1 MLRAH
6 RNQQRGLLIG
16 AMFYCALTFGSKPAG
31 AAGRSKASAVRRTAS
46 APATD
51 AEAARAGRSTET
63 GARLLP
69 RGVRAESARTGVRYD
84 ANSRAAASAAKHDD
98 DKAKAAPLGADERAP
113 ARLDRAATAKGA
125 GDAKLVAKSTLE
137 GKTPPDVKVGADT
150 MRAAAE
156 TSARVAEN
164 RPATELRAAA
174 KAPIDL
180 PTTQKSTA
188 EKFAGETGN
197 GEAVDPARSGLDL
210 PANARAV
217 ASPLGVSASSSTT
230 AGAGRPAVVTLEGP
244 VFDSGE
250 VPRAAASLERLKTA
264 FARCAA
270 AENALTKNE
279 ASVDLRFLVR
289 APGRAE
295 GVGADKARGL
305 SADVVRC
312 MTTVLARSYIGA
324 PSDDPVGV
332 AVTVRVRKD

>member
-1 MLRAH
+1 
-6 RNQQRGLLIG
+6 
-16 AMFYCALTFGSKPAG
+16 MFYCAIATFGSKPAG

-46 APATD
+46 APASD
-51 AEAARAGRSTET
+51 AEAARAGRSTEIST
-63 GARLLP
+63 RMPL
-69 RGVRAESARTGVRYD
+69 RGVRAESARTGAKYD

-98 DKAKAAPLGADERAP
+98 DKAKAAPLGA
-113 ARLDRAATAKGA
+113 LDRAATAKGA
-125 GDAKLVAKSTLE
+125 ADTKLVAKSTFE

-150 MRAAAE
+150 MRAAAG
-156 TSARVAEN
+156 TSARLEN
-164 RPATELRAAA
+164 RPTTELRAAA

-188 EKFAGETGN
+188 EKFAGEMAN
-197 GEAVDPARSGLDL
+197 GEAADAARTGLDV
-210 PANARAV
+210 PANVRAG
-217 ASPLGVSASSSTT
+217 AAPLAVSASSSTT
-230 AGAGRPAVVTLEGP
+230 PGAGRPAVVTLEGP
-244 VFDSGE
+244 IFDSGE
-250 VPRAAASLERLKTA
+250 VPRAAASLERLKNA

>member
-1 MLRAH
+1 
-6 RNQQRGLLIG
+6 
-16 AMFYCALTFGSKPAG
+16 MFYCAILTFGSKPAG
-31 AAGRSKASAVRRTAS
+31 AAGRSKTSAVRRTAS
-46 APATD
+46 APVSD
-51 AEAARAGRSTET
+51 AEAARAGRSTAIST
-63 GARLLP
+63 RLPP
-69 RGVRAESARTGVRYD
+69 RGVRAESARTGAKYD
-84 ANSRAAASAAKHDD
+84 ANSRAAASAVKHDD
-98 DKAKAAPLGADERAP
+98 DKAKAAPLGTDDRVP

-125 GDAKLVAKSTLE
+125 AEAKLVAKSTFE
-137 GKTPPDVKVGADT
+137 GKTPPDAKVGSDT

-156 TSARVAEN
+156 TSARLAEN
-164 RPATELRAAA
+164 RPSTELRAPA

-188 EKFAGETGN
+188 EKFAGETAN
-197 GEAVDPARSGLDL
+197 GEAADPARSGLDV
-210 PANARAV
+210 PANVRAGG
-217 ASPLGVSASSSTT
+217 SPLAVSGSSSTT

-250 VPRAAASLERLKTA
+250 VPRAAASLERLKNA

-270 AENALTKNE
+270 ADNALTRNE
-279 ASVDLRFLVR
+279 GSVDLRFLVR